1 MGCSWDK
8 YFDKYSRAIMVC
20 SWDKYFTI
28 SLTIEINFI
37 IYMLVTINKNKIQ
50 S

>member
-1 MGCSWDK
+1 MECSWNND
-8 YFDKYSRAIMVC
+8 SRAIMEC
-20 SWDKYFTI
+20 SWNKYFTI
-28 SLTIEINFI
+28 SLIIEINFI